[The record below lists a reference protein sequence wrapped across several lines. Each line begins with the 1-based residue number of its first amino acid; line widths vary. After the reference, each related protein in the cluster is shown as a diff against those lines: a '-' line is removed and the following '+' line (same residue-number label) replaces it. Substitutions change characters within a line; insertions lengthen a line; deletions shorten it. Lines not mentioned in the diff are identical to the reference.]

1 MSLTNSVPEIL
12 YAKVF
17 ANQHLLENILSYL
30 SDDFRKNLD
39 VRLVNKSIN
48 NTFLRLIR
56 RNHQKMKIEY
66 VCERKEQEKTSK
78 DFIYI
83 NYRKVKTQDVLG
95 YFIFLNT
102 AVGAIIEKITT
113 RRLWMLKNK
122 FMLRLHDLIHSQLIG
137 SNGTHIQSLIGLEEI
152 CNGCEKCFNIAKKCL
167 EYGPL
172 RFSTLQ
178 TMTYSKNYKK
188 LHVTDKLF
196 EDIAEYLISCDTLS
210 IWINETRVFPDGME
224 GLEYDHRHMPREV
237 IDMILRKWSVKS
249 IQLNMI
255 YFTNEGMCSV
265 DWLQY
270 DYFTPVRLNDP
281 YFKTQKS
288 PDLKFTHVDVEMSDS
303 IYCVRDLG
311 VRYPKSESPR
321 GYANFIPNIRRLFPT
336 DKISMDLSHW
346 CCIAN
351 DDIEKKMSTILYVVS
366 MEQPQ
371 NLSVDMKFF
380 VESAIVKK
388 LNEETKKEELFGI
401 APKYNFRKHRLQC
414 YKKSLPFEVK
424 LGPDAFDSEKWI
436 GRRFQVEDT
445 FNRFILNLD
454 VYIKEKELEDVF
466 IKELLQEYPNSF
478 VGHFYN

>member
-1 MSLTNSVPEIL
+1 
-12 YAKVF
+12 
-17 ANQHLLENILSYL
+17 
-30 SDDFRKNLD
+30 
-39 VRLVNKSIN
+39 
-48 NTFLRLIR
+48 
-56 RNHQKMKIEY
+56 MKIEY
-66 VCERKEQEKTSK
+66 VCERKEREKTSK

-102 AVGAIIEKITT
+102 AVGAKIEKITT
-113 RRLWMLKNK
+113 RRLWMLKNE

-137 SNGTHIQSLIGLEEI
+137 CNGTHIESLIGLEEA
-152 CNGCEKCFNIAKKCL
+152 CDGCVKCSNIAKKCL

-196 EDIAEYLISCDTLS
+196 EDIAEYCISKSKNKEECFKELDKTILPVISCDTLS
-210 IWINETRVFPDGME
+210 IWINETRVFPDEVE

-270 DYFTPVRLNDP
+270 NYFTRVRLNDP

-288 PDLKFTHVDVEMSDS
+288 PDLKFTNVDVEMSDS

-311 VRYPKSESPR
+311 VRYPKYKSPR

-371 NLSVDMKFF
+371 NLIVDIKFF

-401 APKYNFRKHRLQC
+401 APKYNFRKHCLQC
-414 YKKSLPFEVK
+414 YKKCLPFEVK

-445 FNRFILNLD
+445 FNQFILNLD

-466 IKELLQEYPNSF
+466 NEKLLQEYPNSF
-478 VGHFYN
+478 VGLFYN